1 MLYLSGCLPKAP
13 EMQTMLR
20 TAECG
25 LMMQPGIGYSAA
37 TVTGWQWAAD
47 NGCFNTK
54 TFDHD
59 KWVAWLTKMVD
70 VPGCLFAVVPDV
82 VGDHAATLERFHQ
95 FWHIPADLG
104 YRVAFVAQDGCTVA
118 DVPWADVGAV
128 FIGGTTAFKLGRNAE
143 QIVRHARSIG
153 VWSHMGRVNS
163 RRRLAI
169 AAEWGCDSVDG
180 TYLAFGPDVNTPR
193 LVGYLN
199 HVNTNPSLFTEEIPI
214 AWNV

>member
-13 EMQTMLR
+13 EMQTMMR

-25 LMMQPGIGYSAA
+25 LMMQPGIGYSSA
-37 TVTGWQWAAD
+37 TVTGWPWAAD
-47 NGCFNTK
+47 NGCFNPR
-54 TFDHD
+54 TFTHD
-59 KWVAWLTKMVD
+59 KWVAWLTKMAD
-70 VPGCLFAVVPDV
+70 TPGCLFAVVPDV

-95 FWHIPADLG
+95 WRHIPADLG
-104 YRVAFVAQDGCTVA
+104 YPVAFVAQDDCTVD
-118 DVPWADVGAV
+118 DVPWADIDTV
-128 FIGGTTAFKLGRNAE
+128 FIGGTTAFKLGRDAE
-143 QIVRHARSIG
+143 QIVRHARTVG

-199 HVNTNPSLFTEEIPI
+199 HVATNPSLFEKEFTACPI
-214 AWNV
+214 